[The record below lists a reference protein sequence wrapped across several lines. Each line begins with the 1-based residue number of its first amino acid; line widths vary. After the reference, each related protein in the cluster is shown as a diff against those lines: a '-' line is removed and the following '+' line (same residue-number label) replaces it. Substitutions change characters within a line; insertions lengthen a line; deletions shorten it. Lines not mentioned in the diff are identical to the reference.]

1 MLIISLYLYN
11 LIVLYRICFPTK
23 TSSVSP
29 VVLVGAIQRLEKVEL
44 FYDGMKSDRMTAE
57 QITAVL
63 AMLKENQQG
72 RLKELEIYSYGK
84 AVSRTLLQQARLN
97 NAVKINV
104 TI

>member
-1 MLIISLYLYN
+1 M
-11 LIVLYRICFPTK
+11 
-23 TSSVSP
+23 
-29 VVLVGAIQRLEKVEL
+29 EKVEL
-44 FYDGMKSDRMTAE
+44 FYDRMKSDRMTAE

-104 TI
+104 II